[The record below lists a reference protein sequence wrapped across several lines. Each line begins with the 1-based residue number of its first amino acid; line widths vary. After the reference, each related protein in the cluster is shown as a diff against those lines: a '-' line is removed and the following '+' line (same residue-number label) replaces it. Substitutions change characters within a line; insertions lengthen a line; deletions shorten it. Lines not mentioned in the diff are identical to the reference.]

1 MIQRNEIAQIIAKWC
16 MANGEE
22 FFHPLADK
30 IMKYIKSDS
39 RAEHLA
45 SLRRV
50 RDEIESRRQKWK
62 CAMFDSNPQYARV
75 RGFEE
80 CLAIID
86 EAIKDVEN
94 E

>member
-1 MIQRNEIAQIIAKWC
+1 MIQRYKLDLR
-16 MANGEE
+16 GDPSLEE
-22 FFHPLADK
+22 DDDGNWVTR
-30 IMKYIKSDS
+30 SDP
-39 RAEHLA
+39 LA

-86 EAIKDVEN
+86 EEIKGVEK
-94 E
+94 

>member
-1 MIQRNEIAQIIAKWC
+1 MIQRYDIIAEAENLCESKSGGWI
-16 MANGEE
+16 
-22 FFHPLADK
+22 HHADL
-30 IMKYIKSDS
+30 
-39 RAEHLA
+39 LA

-86 EAIKDVEN
+86 EEIKGVEK
-94 E
+94 